1 MGACGMNCDICA
13 VCMKYVWHLCC
24 VSVWCMCHVIVLAVY
39 FDIRCFLHWCVHVEY
54 VVYDVC
60 VCVAYVYQVCCRC
73 YVYVMCECYVCCM

>member
-1 MGACGMNCDICA
+1 MGACGMNYDICA

-54 VVYDVC
+54 VIYGVC
-60 VCVAYVYQVCCRC
+60 VWHMCIKCVVG
-73 YVYVMCECYVCCM
+73 VMYM